1 VCTKLSKMTLH
12 ASGLSGG
19 VQFVMDTLTHEYYI
33 GPFSYSEGFSVC
45 HLNI

>member
-1 VCTKLSKMTLH
+1 VCTKLSKMTLIVLK
-12 ASGLSGG
+12 AG